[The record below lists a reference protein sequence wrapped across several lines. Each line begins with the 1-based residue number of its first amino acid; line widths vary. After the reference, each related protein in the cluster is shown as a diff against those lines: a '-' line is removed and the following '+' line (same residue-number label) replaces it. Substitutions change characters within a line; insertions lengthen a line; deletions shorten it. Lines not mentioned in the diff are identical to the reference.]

1 MAKRK
6 YYVVWKGRETGIF
19 DNWDQCK
26 ASIDKFEGAQY
37 KSFPTEAQAQ
47 AALQTNYWQCIKN
60 NNTSPAVTL
69 NKENT
74 RIVLPAICVDAA
86 CSGNPGD
93 MEYRGV
99 DLESGKEIFR
109 SKVYKEGTNN
119 IGEFL
124 AIVHGLSLLKL
135 KGLRHSIYSDSVT
148 AIGWINKK
156 KCNTKLQKTA
166 ANAEL
171 HEIIIRA
178 EQWLANNSY
187 TTKIYKWET
196 EEWGEIPADF
206 GRK

>member
-6 YYVVWKGRETGIF
+6 YYVVWKGRETGVF
-19 DNWDQCK
+19 DNWDRCK
-26 ASIDKFEGAQY
+26 ASVDKFEGAQY
-37 KSFPTEAQAQ
+37 KSFDSEAQAQ

-69 NKENT
+69 HKENT
-74 RIVLPAICVDAA
+74 AIVLPAICVDAA

-124 AIVHGLSLLKL
+124 AIVHGLSLLKQ
-135 KGLRHSIYSDSVT
+135 KGLQHSIYSDSKT

-156 KCNTKLQKTA
+156 KCNTKLLKTA

-178 EQWLANNSY
+178 ERWLANNSY